1 MEDGAECQG
10 YYNPLTSKI
19 TAEIPQ
25 EDTEAALSAFLE
37 SSYHLLVES
46 LESAYNDN

>member
-25 EDTEAALSAFLE
+25 EDTEAAISALLE